1 MENDKDSPSYVGRL
15 KDSVRKLSNSRSS
28 ISQLF
33 SGVVR
38 SRRRLVTEVYL
49 LSKKEFL
56 FSGSNLGIFL
66 N

>member
-38 SRRRLVTEVYL
+38 SRRLVTEVYL

>member
-28 ISQLF
+28 ISRPF

-38 SRRRLVTEVYL
+38 SRRLVTEVYL